1 MERKRQ
7 NLAKWCLK
15 PRRKPSLRTLLPRL
29 SSKGAMRKLGFGTL
43 THLNFIYMVV
53 VCNLL
58 KKYLDL
64 YKYQFTLLTWLS
76 SFKHFI
82 WKDCVSNG
90 PEGEGLTMSL
100 PYLHT
105 SMALHCPIK
114 FRLFNTAY
122 KARGGWPLPA
132 YLSSP
137 LPLQLH
143 ASIRC

>member
-1 MERKRQ
+1 M
-7 NLAKWCLK
+7 
-15 PRRKPSLRTLLPRL
+15 
-29 SSKGAMRKLGFGTL
+29 
-43 THLNFIYMVV
+43 
-53 VCNLL
+53 
-58 KKYLDL
+58 
-64 YKYQFTLLTWLS
+64 
-76 SFKHFI
+76 

-137 LPLQLH
+137 LRLQLH
-143 ASIRC
+143 ASCQVLNHSQFLENSTGYTLSLLDAWSPGGIRIHLLGFS

>member
-1 MERKRQ
+1 M
-7 NLAKWCLK
+7 
-15 PRRKPSLRTLLPRL
+15 
-29 SSKGAMRKLGFGTL
+29 
-43 THLNFIYMVV
+43 
-53 VCNLL
+53 
-58 KKYLDL
+58 
-64 YKYQFTLLTWLS
+64 
-76 SFKHFI
+76 

-137 LPLQLH
+137 LRLQLH
-143 ASIRC
+143 ASCQVLNHSQFLESHDNPAYGRAFGTFALGQALG